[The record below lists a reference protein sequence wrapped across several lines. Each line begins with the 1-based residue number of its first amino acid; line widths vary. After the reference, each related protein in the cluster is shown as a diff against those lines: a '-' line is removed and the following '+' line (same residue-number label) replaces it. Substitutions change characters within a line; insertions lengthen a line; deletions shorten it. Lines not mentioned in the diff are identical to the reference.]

1 MSRAASLA
9 FALALFATSALGQVV
24 SGGGG
29 SGGTTNPGG
38 SPNQIQFNS
47 GGTAFGGFTMS
58 GDCTLVV
65 GTGAITCTK
74 TNGVS
79 FATTATTQGL
89 LPANNLSD
97 VNSTATSLANLGAA
111 AAWFPAYQ
119 STWWYV
125 PPYVTAITGSA
136 LNSGRMGCGPFTI
149 PKSITIIALGVRIN
163 TAGSTA
169 IQLAV
174 YANSG
179 GYPSGSPL
187 ITTASIPDTAVGNVS
202 ASVTATTLVP
212 GVYWACEESNDSTVV
227 IQGVSQAF
235 STQSGVTGAPAQAD
249 LVSNTAALN
258 EQMYYI
264 ATFGTWPSL
273 SSTGATWQAGAT
285 YTPMIQMEEQ

>member
-1 MSRAASLA
+1 MTRAASLA
-9 FALALFATSALGQVV
+9 LALVLFATSALGQVV

-29 SGGTTNPGG
+29 SGGTTSPGG
-38 SPNQIQFNS
+38 SANQIQYNAAGS
-47 GGTAFGGFTMS
+47 FGGFTMS
-58 GDCTLVV
+58 GDCSLVV
-65 GTGAITCTK
+65 GTGVATCTK
-74 TNGVS
+74 TNGVA

-97 VNSTATSLANLGAA
+97 VSSPTTALANLGAA

-125 PPYVTAITGSA
+125 PPYVTAIASSA

-149 PKSITIIALGVRIN
+149 TKSITIIALGVRIN
-163 TAGSTA
+163 TVGSTN

-187 ITTASIPDTAVGNVS
+187 ITTASIPDTTGGNVS
-202 ASVTATTLVP
+202 ATVTATTLTP
-212 GVYWACEESNDSTVV
+212 AVYWACEESGDSTVI
-227 IQGVSQAF
+227 IQGISQAF
-235 STQSGVTGAPAQAD
+235 SSQSGVTGAATQAE
-249 LVSNTAALN
+249 LVSNSGNLN
-258 EQMYYI
+258 EQMYYT

-273 SSTGATWQAGAT
+273 SSTGATWQSGVT